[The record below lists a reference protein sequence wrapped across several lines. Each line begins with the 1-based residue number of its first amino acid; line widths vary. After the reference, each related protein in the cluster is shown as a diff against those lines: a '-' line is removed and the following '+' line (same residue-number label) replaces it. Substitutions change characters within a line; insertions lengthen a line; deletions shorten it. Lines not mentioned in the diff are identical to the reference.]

1 MKILAND
8 GISPQIAQML
18 IENGYEVINE
28 KIPQDQLI
36 DFLNDHSIDAILVRS
51 ATQVRQ
57 ELIEEVPSLKLIAR
71 AGVGLDN
78 IDVDFAKE
86 MGLHVI
92 NTPSA
97 SSKSVAEL
105 VFAHMFSLARHL
117 HDSNRNM
124 PLEGDQHFNDL
135 KISYRNAVELNGKT
149 LGIIGLGRIGKEV
162 AKIGLGLGMHV
173 IGADSSDTDGIR
185 TIDFEFP
192 NGQDFQ
198 YKIEVKSINDVL
210 KVSDFVTLHLPAQ
223 ESYIITDEEFNIMKD
238 GAFLIN
244 TSRGGIVD
252 EVALLKALE
261 SGKLSGAALDV
272 FENEPKPE
280 IQILMHPKLSLSPHV
295 GGSTIEAQERVGTE
309 IVDQIIALLK
319 DDFY

>member
-8 GISPQIAQML
+8 GISPKVAQML
-18 IENGYEVINE
+18 IEKGYEVIDQ
-28 KIPQDQLI
+28 KIPQEELVE
-36 DFLNDHSIDAILVRS
+36 FLNEHQIDAILVRS
-51 ATQVRQ
+51 STQVRQ
-57 ELIEEVPSLKLIAR
+57 ELIEDVPSLKLIGR

-92 NTPSA
+92 NTPAA

-105 VFAHMFSLARHL
+105 VFAHMFSMARYL

-124 PLEGDQHFNDL
+124 PLEGDQHFTAL
-135 KISYRNAVELNGKT
+135 KKSYQNAIELNGKT

-162 AKIGLGLGMHV
+162 AKIGLGIGMHV

-185 TIDFEFP
+185 TIDFKFP

-198 YKIEVKSINDVL
+198 YKIEVKSIEDVL
-210 KVSDFVTLHLPAQ
+210 KASDFVSLHLPAQ
-223 ESYIITDEEFNIMKD
+223 DSYVIGNKEIALMKD

-252 EVALLKALE
+252 EIALIKALE
-261 SGKLSGAALDV
+261 DGKLSAAALDV
-272 FENEPKPE
+272 FENEPTPE
-280 IQILMHPKLSLSPHV
+280 IQILMHPKLSLSPHI
-295 GGSTIEAQERVGTE
+295 GGSTIEAQERVGSE
-309 IVDQIIALLK
+309 LADQIIALLNE
-319 DDFY
+319 DLY